1 MEATANDN
9 LKRKASEETSE
20 PKNISY
26 EPKEI
31 SDHIQYW
38 KQYDSALTEKS
49 NEQVIQL
56 IEDQLLPY
64 ILDSPKGKEIV
75 AEKEKLVAMMLSSSS
90 GVVPREGNSLQEDVP
105 GDLSLSLIGADDD
118 ATFIKALQ
126 SASATEVA
134 AALKRP

>member
-38 KQYDSALTEKS
+38 KQYDSALTEQT

-56 IEDQLLPY
+56 IDQLPC
-64 ILDSPKGKEIV
+64 ILDSPVGKVIV